1 MIARSRPTIVGD
13 SSEPLQLILPF
24 PLRLV
29 VSRAAMQA
37 PRARQRLGRSVRH
50 DVSQL
55 SLLELIVQQ
64 CALSMLTERIATN
77 SGALSDQEEKETR
90 RWLASGITED
100 QRRGLYRVLLSR
112 LDPLLISEARRLAG
126 PAHCD
131 QEDLSQEAR
140 LIVWQAMPRLDP
152 SRPILPYLLG
162 ALRRGLPRSLNRTH
176 RLIRIPER
184 QMRRVCQ
191 LWRMIPRAE
200 VEALRVS
207 QIADLLGISHE
218 QGSNVRIALDALSL
232 TDSTFEHLRE
242 DELPDSSMSRQDE
255 DLSRFIKTRDLLD
268 ALPEVNRALLLA
280 RYPLDDALPHRTL
293 AAAARLLGFPL
304 LRAERIA
311 AQTRSLIQDMT

>member
-1 MIARSRPTIVGD
+1 
-13 SSEPLQLILPF
+13 
-24 PLRLV
+24 
-29 VSRAAMQA
+29 
-37 PRARQRLGRSVRH
+37 
-50 DVSQL
+50 
-55 SLLELIVQQ
+55 
-64 CALSMLTERIATN
+64 
-77 SGALSDQEEKETR
+77 
-90 RWLASGITED
+90 
-100 QRRGLYRVLLSR
+100 
-112 LDPLLISEARRLAG
+112 
-126 PAHCD
+126 
-131 QEDLSQEAR
+131 
-140 LIVWQAMPRLDP
+140 
-152 SRPILPYLLG
+152 
-162 ALRRGLPRSLNRTH
+162 
-176 RLIRIPER
+176 
-184 QMRRVCQ
+184 
-191 LWRMIPRAE
+191 MIPRAE